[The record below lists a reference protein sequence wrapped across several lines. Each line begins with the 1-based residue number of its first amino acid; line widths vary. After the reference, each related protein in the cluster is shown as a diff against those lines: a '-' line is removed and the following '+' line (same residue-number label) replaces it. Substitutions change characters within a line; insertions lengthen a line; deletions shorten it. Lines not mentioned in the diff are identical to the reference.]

1 MHIVLTLSLRG
12 FGEKGLSLVHVNQFH
27 SFLAHSYS
35 FWGKFR
41 RVQLKEKHFLFL
53 CRMVL
58 NLTIAKN
65 RKISIFF
72 F

>member
-12 FGEKGLSLVHVNQFH
+12 FGEKALSLVHVNQFH

-53 CRMVL
+53 YGMVL
-58 NLTIAKN
+58 KLTIVKTE
-65 RKISIFF
+65 KSVFF